1 MKFVQLNLF
10 ISVKLVMPLEN
21 WKDVTERMFIVWTS
35 ASITPRS
42 VQRIGADVTREFAE
56 GGRKRMCD
64 FVLRK

>member
-1 MKFVQLNLF
+1 
-10 ISVKLVMPLEN
+10 MPLEN